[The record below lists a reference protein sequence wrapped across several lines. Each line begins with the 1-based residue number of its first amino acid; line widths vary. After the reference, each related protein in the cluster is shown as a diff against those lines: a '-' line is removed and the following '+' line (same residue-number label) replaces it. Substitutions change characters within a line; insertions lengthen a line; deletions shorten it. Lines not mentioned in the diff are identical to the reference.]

1 MRAFTVALLLVV
13 VAACSAF
20 APVGSRTAAPVSK
33 ISLSMANDEVQD
45 IATPEILPDA
55 SDAPTKNTVKNIP
68 TGEVREVKWVDD
80 GKDKA
85 NSCSVKRKKDLIPR
99 LFSHKT
105 RSFSLLPF
113 VAPTANVSFAMS
125 WGYFFVVVPGVLF
138 LNDLF
143 HIVPKGT
150 LGIF

>member
-33 ISLSMANDEVQD
+33 IALSMANDEVED

-55 SDAPTKNTVKNIP
+55 SDAPKKNIVKNIP
-68 TGEVREVKWVDD
+68 RGEVREVKWVDD
-80 GKDKA
+80 
-85 NSCSVKRKKDLIPR
+85 
-99 LFSHKT
+99 
-105 RSFSLLPF
+105 
-113 VAPTANVSFAMS
+113 APTANVSFAMS
-125 WGYFFVVVPGVLF
+125 WGYLFVVFPGVLF
-138 LNDLF
+138 LNDIF

>member
-1 MRAFTVALLLVV
+1 MCQRWISRSDEVCRPLTGVEVAASSLPRAFGRCNVCSAITLAKPNTYTHTYHKMRAFTVALLLVA

-85 NSCSVKRKKDLIPR
+85 NSCSVKRKRI
-99 LFSHKT
+99 
-105 RSFSLLPF
+105 
-113 VAPTANVSFAMS
+113 
-125 WGYFFVVVPGVLF
+125 
-138 LNDLF
+138 
-143 HIVPKGT
+143 
-150 LGIF
+150 